1 MGNQLAIIEPIQ
13 PPDVRRPGKLGTFPQ
28 WVTQRCD
35 ILRKESQP
43 DKSGKRRDV
52 PVLPKDLILGE
63 AQKVLIEQHV
73 TDLTSMLSMTPYNDG
88 SHGELTLV
96 TVTKMTLVL
105 PSKETGDLA
114 GEAKGEAY
122 MAALEDVPSWA
133 VQEAMR
139 KWHRAEYGTKYDY
152 KWQPAPAV
160 LRELAMLETYRV
172 MGIRRKLRDLLAAE
186 PLMEFGAE
194 HEANMRAKVAQYIHI
209 NSMQ

>member
-1 MGNQLAIIEPIQ
+1 M
-13 PPDVRRPGKLGTFPQ
+13 
-28 WVTQRCD
+28 
-35 ILRKESQP
+35 
-43 DKSGKRRDV
+43 
-52 PVLPKDLILGE
+52 
-63 AQKVLIEQHV
+63 LIEQHV
-73 TDLTSMLSMTPYNDG
+73 TDLTSMLSMTPYNDA

-105 PSKETGDLA
+105 PSKESGDLA

-139 KWHRAEYGTKYDY
+139 KWHRAEYGPRFDY

-160 LRELAMLETYRV
+160 LREVSMLEVYRV
-172 MGIRRKLRDLLAAE
+172 MGIRRKLRELLIAE
-186 PLMEFGAE
+186 PLLEFDE
-194 HEANMRAKVAQYIHI
+194 THEATMREKVAGQIRI